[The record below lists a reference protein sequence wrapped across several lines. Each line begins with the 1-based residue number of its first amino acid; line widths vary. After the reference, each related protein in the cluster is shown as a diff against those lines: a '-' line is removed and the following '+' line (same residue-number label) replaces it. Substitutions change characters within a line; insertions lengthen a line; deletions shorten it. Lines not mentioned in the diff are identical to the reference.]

1 MTMKKVSYSDAV
13 ISANDIKAVTL
24 ATKNGWGKNHNLYIK
39 KFEEKFRKI
48 IGAKYALAVSSCTGA
63 IHLALSSFNFPK
75 NSEIILA
82 DSNWIATLSPII
94 HLGYKPVLVD
104 VDIKNW
110 CIDPKKIENKI
121 TRKTKCIIATHLYGN
136 LCDMKSI
143 NRIAKK
149 YNLKVIEDCAESL
162 GSKINN
168 IYTGNFSDIACFS
181 FHGSKTI
188 TTGEGGML
196 ITKHKKYFDRAEILN
211 NHGRTKDKY
220 YGFLADEIG
229 YKFKMTNM
237 QAAIGLSQLNRLK
250 EKVVKKREI
259 FKNFKKLLSDLDLSF
274 NPENPGEYNSF
285 WMTTIV
291 FNKKYKINVFKLLGY
306 LRKKKIDSR
315 TFFPPLSLMKKFKN
329 SKKNKN
335 SYFLY
340 RNSINLPSPLGL
352 TNNQAKIVS
361 FHIKKYLKKYNG
373 R

>member
-1 MTMKKVSYSDAV
+1 MTMKKVSYSDAK
-13 ISANDIKAVTL
+13 ISTNDIKAVTL
-24 ATKNGWGKNHNLYIK
+24 ATKNGWGKNHNLYVK

-94 HLGYKPVLVD
+94 HLGLKPILVD

-121 TRKTKCIIATHLYGN
+121 TKKTKCIIVTHLYGN

-143 NRIAKK
+143 NKIAKK

-162 GSKINN
+162 GSKINDIN
-168 IYTGNFSDIACFS
+168 TGNFSDIACFS
-181 FHGSKTI
+181 FHGSKII

-196 ITKHKKYFDRAEILN
+196 ITKHKKYFDRAKILN
-211 NHGRTKDKY
+211 NHGRTNKNY
-220 YGFLADEIG
+220 YGFLANKIG

-250 EKVVKKREI
+250 EKVLNKRVM
-259 FKNFKKLLSDLDLSF
+259 FKNYKKFLSDLELNF
-274 NPENPGEYNSF
+274 NPENSGEYNSY
-285 WMTTIV
+285 WMTNIV
-291 FNKKYKINVFKLLGY
+291 FDKKYKINIKKLMNY
-306 LRKKKIDSR
+306 LKKRNIQTR
-315 TFFPPLSLMKKFKN
+315 YFFPPLSKMKLLKA
-329 SKKNKN
+329 KKNNKN
-335 SYFLY
+335 AMFLY
-340 RNSINLPSPLGL
+340 KNSINLPSSL
-352 TNNQAKIVS
+352 TLRQNDIFYVCNE
-361 FHIKKYLKKYNG
+361 IKKYLK